1 MAVEA
6 QDNPPATT
14 TTPKVDSVAPEK
26 TRETNYATDSHE
38 TNGSTNSPVEG
49 SQKEEPPKHHYSW
62 RFWIIFPAL
71 CITGFLAS
79 LEGSL
84 VTTAMPTINNELRTG
99 SNYIWAIN
107 AAALQPLYGQLANIF
122 GRRWVTVGAYAV
134 FLLGS
139 GIAGGASSANMLI
152 AGRAIQGAGSGC
164 LVMMLDLVV
173 SDLVP
178 VRQRGSFMGITF
190 AAVNIGTALGP
201 FVGGTIVDTIS
212 WRWAFYINLP
222 IAGAATVVVFFT
234 LNTSYRKDL
243 VKERLLQIDLVG
255 NTILVAATVSILF
268 ALSFGGAT
276 YGWSSWHV
284 LVPLILGFVGYALFV
299 AYEASGIPSEPVVPL
314 RLFANRTSS
323 AAYLITGIWSILS
336 MWRIYFLSVYFQ
348 GVQASSPAR
357 AGVQILPSVLM
368 LLPAVILSGG
378 VMKKTGKFIT
388 IHLVGLGM
396 TVVGHGLYTILSPTS
411 STATWVLVQIVTG
424 FFSNLVLPCLL
435 PAVQAGLSEKDTAA
449 ATAFWGF
456 VRSFGIIWGVTIPAA
471 IFNNRFGGL
480 LHTISDPAV
489 RELLSAGQ
497 AYERA
502 SKAFVNSYS
511 DPVRSEIINAYSESL
526 KRTWQISI
534 ALAAVAFL
542 VVFLERDVMMRTTVE
557 SEYGLKEEKAK
568 DVENKK
574 NEEGLRST

>member
-1 MAVEA
+1 MTR
-6 QDNPPATT
+6 PAL
-14 TTPKVDSVAPEK
+14 P
-26 TRETNYATDSHE
+26 
-38 TNGSTNSPVEG
+38 SPVEG
-49 SQKEEPPKHHYSW
+49 APKEEPPKHHYSW
-62 RFWIIFPAL
+62 RFWVIFPAL

-107 AAALQPLYGQLANIF
+107 AFFLTSAALQPLYGQLANIF
-122 GRRWVTVGAYAV
+122 GRRWVTVGAYAI

-139 GIAGGASSANMLI
+139 GVAGGASSANMLI

-178 VRQRGSFMGITF
+178 VRQRASFMGITF

-201 FVGGTIVDTIS
+201 FVGGIIVDTIS

-222 IAGAATVVVFFT
+222 IAGAATVVVFCA
-234 LNTSYRKDL
+234 LNTGYRKDL
-243 VKERLLQIDLVG
+243 VKERLRRIDLVG
-255 NTILVAATVSILF
+255 NSILVASTVSILF
-268 ALSFGGAT
+268 ALSYGGAV
-276 YGWSSWHV
+276 YSWSSWHV
-284 LVPLILGFVGYALFV
+284 LVPLLLGFAGYALFV
-299 AYEASGIPSEPVVPL
+299 GYEASGIPSQPVVPL
-314 RLFANRTSS
+314 RLFANRTS
-323 AAYLITGIWSILS
+323 AGAYFITTVWSILS
-336 MWRIYFLSVYFQ
+336 MWRVYFLSVYFQ
-348 GVQASSPAR
+348 GVRASSPAR

-378 VMKKTGKFIT
+378 VLKRTGKFIP
-388 IHLVGLGM
+388 IHLTGLAL

-435 PAVQAGLSEKDTAA
+435 PAVQAGLAETDTAA

-456 VRSFGIIWGVTIPAA
+456 LRSFGIIWGVTVPAA
-471 IFNNRFGGL
+471 IFNNRFGSL
-480 LHTISDPAV
+480 LDTISDPDV
-489 RELLSAGQ
+489 RDLLSAGH

-526 KRTWQISI
+526 KRTWHVSI
-534 ALAAVAFL
+534 AFAGVAFL
-542 VVFLERDVMMRTTVE
+542 AVFIEREVAMRTTVE
-557 SEYGLKEEKAK
+557 SEYGLKQEKGK
-568 DVENKK
+568 DLEKK
-574 NEEGLRST
+574 SGEGEGEGEGEGRVRST